1 MPLAVHGLA
10 SSVPGP
16 WPERAGPELAAS
28 QTPRKPVNLLC
39 VGVRVEQ
46 AGTSEPSLPLCGWGL
61 WASSRS

>member
-16 WPERAGPELAAS
+16 WPEQAGLGLAAS

-46 AGTSEPSLPLCGWGL
+46 AGCQ
-61 WASSRS
+61 